1 MKTLI
6 NKIFNN
12 LIINKKGLPMIENLS
27 INEFSQLP
35 NRMKHELTEEV
46 LGDKIKL
53 TYAKAIDTFN
63 SCLELN
69 ETLATSYENF
79 KILCNES
86 QLNLINDLD
95 ILLNVSI
102 DKFNQELYFTI
113 KNKEN
118 IFSHYVFNI
127 PDSKFTLISDK
138 MDLRYTDSSGRAVCK
153 SDSSYSDIRYVRFK
167 LKFERI
173 FSKNLRYN
181 IKELWTKELNHHI
194 YNRNCYDILI
204 LNGINNEETDINYL
218 WKNFRPIAYNMV
230 EYDKHEL
237 TRNISSP
244 AYTCLEP
251 DDLIT
256 HFSNV
261 KNARSQI

>member
-1 MKTLI
+1 
-6 NKIFNN
+6 
-12 LIINKKGLPMIENLS
+12 MIENLS

-53 TYAKAIDTFN
+53 TYAKAIDVFN

-69 ETLATSYENF
+69 ETLANSYENF

-86 QLNLINDLD
+86 KVNFENHLE

-118 IFSHYVFNI
+118 IFSHYVFNVS
-127 PDSKFTLISDK
+127 DSKFTLISDK
-138 MDLRYTDSSGRAVCK
+138 MDLRYFDSSGEAECI
-153 SDSSYSDIRYVRFK
+153 SESAYSDIRHVRFK

-173 FSKNLRYN
+173 FSKNFGSN
-181 IKELWTKELNHHI
+181 IKEIWTNELNHHI
-194 YNRNCYDILI
+194 YNRNCNDILI
-204 LNGINNEETDINYL
+204 LNGINNEENDIYSL
-218 WKNFRPIAYNMV
+218 RKNFRPIAFNMV
-230 EYDKHEL
+230 EYDKHHEL